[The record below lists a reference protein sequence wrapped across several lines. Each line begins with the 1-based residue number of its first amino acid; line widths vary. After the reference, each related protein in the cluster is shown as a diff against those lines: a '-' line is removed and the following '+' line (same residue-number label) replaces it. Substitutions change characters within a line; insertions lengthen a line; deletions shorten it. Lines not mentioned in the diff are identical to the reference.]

1 MLSYIGTSGYSYKE
15 WCGPF
20 YPEGTRPPQMLG
32 YYAGQLKAVEIN
44 NTFYRMPKREV
55 LAGWAE
61 QVPEE
66 FRFVLK
72 VTRRITH
79 FKRLKP
85 ETIEELTYVLET
97 SDALGDRRGPMLF
110 QLPPNFKKD
119 AARLR
124 GFLDLL
130 PAGFRGAFEFRDPSW
145 FDGEVFEALSEHGLA
160 LVVAD
165 TGTDQDPPFQR
176 TADYGYLR
184 LRREDYSEADL
195 GEWAARISA
204 QGWKEVFVFFKHED
218 GGAGP
223 RMAKRFE
230 SLLDG

>member
-1 MLSYIGTSGYSYKE
+1 MRVLVGTSGYSYKE

-20 YPEGTRPPQMLG
+20 YPEGTKPADMLG
-32 YYAGQLKAVEIN
+32 YYAENLRAVEIN

-55 LAGWAE
+55 LEGWAE
-61 QVPEE
+61 QVPDT

-85 ETIEELTYVLET
+85 EAGEELAYVLET
-97 SDALGDRRGPMLF
+97 SAVLGERRGPMLF

-119 AARLR
+119 ADRLR
-124 GFLDLL
+124 GFLELL
-130 PAGFRGAFEFRDPSW
+130 PDDLKAAFEFRHPSW
-145 FDGEVFEALSEHGLA
+145 FDDETCAALADRGLA

-165 TGTDQDPPFQR
+165 TGGEGDAPLTR
-176 TADYGYLR
+176 TAGYGYLR
-184 LRREDYSEADL
+184 LRREGYSDAEL
-195 GEWAARISA
+195 SEWARRIA
-204 QGWKEVFVFFKHED
+204 DQGWDEAFVFFKHED
-218 GGAGP
+218 AGAGP

-230 SLLDG
+230 ALLAS